1 MRSTMS
7 CRRFSRISV
16 LTKNCLKSNTY
27 VLLACAL
34 IYANCIFAA
43 VFPERPLRLIV
54 PFAPGAG
61 QDITGRLLAQR
72 LTNAW
77 RQQVVVDNRPG
88 AGSNIGSEIG
98 ARAAADGYTLLLANE
113 AIAINATLIKKL
125 PFDPLRDLA
134 AVSLIVINPR
144 IFVVHPGVPAS
155 NIKEL
160 IAFART
166 KPGGVSYGSSGV
178 GTGPH
183 LAGALLS
190 SMANVEMTH
199 IPYKGVAPAITDL
212 LGGQLQLIVSTI
224 LSAAPHLQ
232 SGKLRGLAV
241 TTAKR
246 SAALPTMPT
255 VAESGVPGYEATAWS
270 MLMAPAPTP
279 RALITHIYT
288 TTAKA
293 IDNAEVRKRYAA
305 EGGEAVGS
313 TPDYAAKFLTA
324 EIQRWAK
331 VIKEA
336 GVRSE

>member
-1 MRSTMS
+1 MPIKTNS
-7 CRRFSRISV
+7 
-16 LTKNCLKSNTY
+16 Y
-27 VLLACAL
+27 V
-34 IYANCIFAA
+34 IYAGVMLCAA
-43 VFPERPLRLIV
+43 IAHGAEFPERPVRMIV
-54 PFAPGAG
+54 PYAPGAG

-72 LTNAW
+72 LTDAW
-77 RQQVVVDNRPG
+77 GQQVVVDNRPG

-98 ARAAADGYTLLLANE
+98 ARAPADGYTLLLANE
-113 AIAINATLIKKL
+113 AMAINATLTKKL
-125 PFDPLRDLA
+125 AFDPLRDLA

-144 IFVVHPGVPAS
+144 IFVVHPGVPAN

-160 IAFART
+160 VAFART

-183 LAGALLS
+183 LAAALLA
-190 SMANVEMTH
+190 SMAKVEMTH
-199 IPYKGVAPAITDL
+199 VPYKGVAPAMTDL
-212 LGGQLQLIVSTI
+212 LGGQIQLIVSTV
-224 LSAAPHLQ
+224 LSAMPQIQ

-241 TTAKR
+241 TTVKR
-246 SAALPTMPT
+246 SSALPNVPT

-270 MLMAPAPTP
+270 MLMAPAQTP
-279 RALITHIYT
+279 RTLVTRIHS
-288 TTAKA
+288 TTARA

-313 TPDYAAKFLTA
+313 TPEAAVKYLAA

>member
-1 MRSTMS
+1 MS
-7 CRRFSRISV
+7 IKTNSYYIVIGLLLSSV
-16 LTKNCLKSNTY
+16 G
-27 VLLACAL
+27 
-34 IYANCIFAA
+34 ANAA
-43 VFPERPLRLIV
+43 EFPERPVRMIV
-54 PFAPGAG
+54 PYAPGAA

-72 LTNAW
+72 LTEAW
-77 RQQVVVDNRPG
+77 SQQVVVDNRPG

-98 ARAAADGYTLLLANE
+98 ARSPADGYTLLLANE
-113 AIAINATLIKKL
+113 ALAINATLTRK
-125 PFDPLRDLA
+125 PSFDPLRDLA

-144 IFVVHPGVPAS
+144 IFVVHPAVPAT

-183 LAGALLS
+183 LAAALLAY
-190 SMANVEMTH
+190 MAKVEMTH
-199 IPYKGVAPAITDL
+199 VPYKGVAPAMTDL
-212 LGGQLQLIVSTI
+212 LGGQVQLVVSTV
-224 LSAAPHLQ
+224 LSAMPQIQ

-241 TTAKR
+241 TTTKR
-246 SAALPTMPT
+246 SAALPNVPT

-270 MLMAPAPTP
+270 MLMVPASTP
-279 RALITHIYT
+279 QALVTRIYT
-288 TTAKA
+288 TTARA
-293 IDNAEVRKRYAA
+293 IDNAEVRKRYAT

-313 TPDYAAKFLTA
+313 TPQAAAKYLTS

>member
-1 MRSTMS
+1 M
-7 CRRFSRISV
+7 
-16 LTKNCLKSNTY
+16 L
-27 VLLACAL
+27 CAA
-34 IYANCIFAA
+34 IAHGAE
-43 VFPERPLRLIV
+43 FPERPVRMIV
-54 PFAPGAG
+54 PYAPGAG

-72 LTNAW
+72 LTDAW
-77 RQQVVVDNRPG
+77 GQQVVVDNRPG

-98 ARAAADGYTLLLANE
+98 ARAPADGYTLLLANE
-113 AIAINATLIKKL
+113 AMAINATLTKKL
-125 PFDPLRDLA
+125 AFDPLRDLA

-144 IFVVHPGVPAS
+144 IFVVHPGVPAN

-160 IAFART
+160 VAFART

-183 LAGALLS
+183 LAAALLA
-190 SMANVEMTH
+190 SMAKVEMTH
-199 IPYKGVAPAITDL
+199 VPYKGVAPAMTDL
-212 LGGQLQLIVSTI
+212 LGGQIQLIVSTV
-224 LSAAPHLQ
+224 LSAMPQIQ

-241 TTAKR
+241 TTVKR
-246 SAALPTMPT
+246 SSALPNVPT

-270 MLMAPAPTP
+270 MLMAPAQTP
-279 RALITHIYT
+279 RTLVTRIHS
-288 TTAKA
+288 TTARA

-313 TPDYAAKFLTA
+313 TPEAAVKYLAA